1 MSRTFLNPGWLWLFV
16 AVAALLAV
24 YVVLQMRRRA
34 YAVRFANLDLLG
46 KLAPKRPG
54 WRRHL
59 AFAAL
64 LLALAAL
71 TTAMAKPTKDTRV
84 PRDRAT
90 VVMAIDVSLSMR
102 AEDVEPNR
110 LEAAQAAAKEFVAL
124 LPPRINLGLVTFS
137 GTAAVAVSP
146 TTDRASVLRAIDN
159 LELAERTAIGE
170 AVFSSL
176 DAVRTFQSQ
185 LQGTDAAAEG
195 DAPARIVLMSDGSN
209 TWGRSPEQSV
219 GAAKQAKIPV
229 STIAFGTD
237 TGFIELEGQR
247 VVVPVDREKLRE
259 IADGTGGSYYAAA
272 SAEEL
277 SNVYQD
283 IGSQIGY
290 TTERREITTWFV
302 GMGLLLAFAAAG
314 VSLVWSNRL
323 L

>member
-1 MSRTFLNPGWLWLFV
+1 MTRTFLSPGWLWLLLG
-16 AVAALLAV
+16 VAALLIV
-24 YVVLQMRRRA
+24 YLVLQLRRRA
-34 YAVRFANLDLLG
+34 FAVRFANLDLLG

-64 LLALAAL
+64 LLALASL

-90 VVMAIDVSLSMR
+90 VMMAIDVSLSMR
-102 AEDVEPNR
+102 AEDVSPNR

-137 GTAAVAVSP
+137 GTATVAVSP

-170 AVFSSL
+170 AIFSCL
-176 DAVRTFQSQ
+176 DAVKTFQAQ
-185 LQGTDAAAEG
+185 LQGTDPSEG
-195 DAPARIVLMSDGSN
+195 NAPARIVLMSDGSN
-209 TWGRSPEQSV
+209 TWGRSPEQAV
-219 GAAKQAKIPV
+219 GAAKQAAVPV

-237 TGFIELEGQR
+237 TGYIDLEGQR
-247 VVVPVDREKLRE
+247 VVVPVDHEKLKE

-277 SNVYQD
+277 SNVYRD
-283 IGSQIGY
+283 LGSQIGY

-302 GMGLLLAFAAAG
+302 GIGLLFAFGAAG
-314 VSLVWSNRL
+314 LSLLWSNRL